1 MLENFE
7 IIFSPIEFFKEI
19 DKKTFKEAF
28 WWSVIISYIGT
39 TLLLFFPDV
48 SASAFF
54 GMFLF
59 AGFVHIFVVIF
70 SGKLEYSD
78 TYKIVS
84 FSSTVFLLMLWT
96 MILSGIFQIWS
107 HILIIIGIVHL
118 HKKRKNK

>member
-1 MLENFE
+1 
-7 IIFSPIEFFKEI
+7 
-19 DKKTFKEAF
+19 
-28 WWSVIISYIGT
+28 
-39 TLLLFFPDV
+39 
-48 SASAFF
+48 
-54 GMFLF
+54 MFLF